1 MGLQRYAA
9 VSQHD
14 HFDAPARAPLTD
26 RSQVGQQDHDHDDDA
41 YDSPITPTAPH
52 GQYGTPSS
60 PPPSFRSRTSSPS
73 SRRLLRQDPLENDAD
88 HELADAFGD
97 DGDSDNDDNSDDRQR
112 LMRSDTSRSPD
123 SSPQPA
129 TTAQPPRIE
138 RRVTEI
144 PAFRPQPTS
153 TRVIPGVTA
162 PRPAADGVFA
172 NLSAKPTAG
181 ESLDDKP
188 PTYEQA
194 AADSAPPY
202 WETTILAPGMNS
214 DEVYINGLPVGSVF
228 SFIWNGMISMSF
240 LFPGFLL
247 TYLLHTTHAAKNGS
261 LAGLGLT
268 LVQYGFYMR
277 GGSSSS
283 PDSADPGKFAGGV
296 PDPNAHDFDPNNPT
310 GGAGDGSSGDNG
322 FGSSDFI
329 SYGLMIIGWFILIR
343 AVSGF
348 LRARREEQL
357 VLQSP
362 ARGLNTPVVAEGE
375 GERAV

>member
-1 MGLQRYAA
+1 MSPQRYAA
-9 VSQHD
+9 IN
-14 HFDAPARAPLTD
+14 
-26 RSQVGQQDHDHDDDA
+26 QQDRGHDDEDS
-41 YDSPITPTAPH
+41 YDSPITSTEPQ
-52 GQYGTPSS
+52 GQTQHSVPSS
-60 PPPSFRSRTSSPS
+60 PPPSFRSRTTSPS
-73 SRRLLRQDPLENDAD
+73 SRRLLRQDSIEHDED
-88 HELADAFGD
+88 HALADAFGD
-97 DGDSDNDDNSDDRQR
+97 DADSDNEDNSDDRQR
-112 LMRSDTSRSPD
+112 LMRADSSRS
-123 SSPQPA
+123 Q
-129 TTAQPPRIE
+129 TTAPAHPPRVE

-144 PAFRPQPTS
+144 PAFRAQPTS
-153 TRVIPGVTA
+153 GRVIPGVTA

-172 NLSAKPTAG
+172 NLSAKVAPG
-181 ESLDDKP
+181 EAVDDKP

-214 DEVYINGLPVGSVF
+214 DEVYINGLPVGSFF

-283 PDSADPGKFAGGV
+283 SDSADPGKFAGGV
-296 PDPNAHDFDPNNPT
+296 PDPNSHDFDPNNPT
-310 GGAGDGSSGDNG
+310 GGAADGSDGGSSG
-322 FGSSDFI
+322 FASSDFI

-348 LRARREEQL
+348 MRARREEQL

>member
-1 MGLQRYAA
+1 MSPQRYAA
-9 VSQHD
+9 VN
-14 HFDAPARAPLTD
+14 
-26 RSQVGQQDHDHDDDA
+26 QQDEDND
-41 YDSPITPTAPH
+41 DSPITLTSH
-52 GQYGTPSS
+52 RGIPSS
-60 PPPSFRSRTSSPS
+60 PPPSFHSRTSSPS

-88 HELADAFGD
+88 RDLADTFD
-97 DGDSDNDDNSDDRQR
+97 DGEESDAENDGDDRQR
-112 LMRSDTSRSPD
+112 LMRADTSRSASLHTPET
-123 SSPQPA
+123 SPLSQSQS
-129 TTAQPPRIE
+129 AQPPRIE

-144 PAFRPQPTS
+144 PAFRPQQPT
-153 TRVIPGVTA
+153 RAIPGGPKPTN
-162 PRPAADGVFA
+162 DGVFA

-181 ESLDDKP
+181 EPLDDKP

-194 AADSAPPY
+194 AADATPPY

-214 DEVYINGLPVGSVF
+214 DEVYINGLPVGSLF

-277 GGSSSS
+277 GGSS
-283 PDSADPGKFAGGV
+283 PDTADPGQFAGTP
-296 PDPNAHDFDPNNPT
+296 PDPNSHDFDPNNPT
-310 GGAGDGSSGDNG
+310 GQGGNNGTGGSSNG
-322 FGSSDFI
+322 FTSSDFI
-329 SYGLMIIGWFILIR
+329 SYGLMIVGWFILIR

-362 ARGLNTPVVAEGE
+362 TRGLNVPVVAEGE

>member
-1 MGLQRYAA
+1 MSPQRYAA
-9 VSQHD
+9 VSRCD
-14 HFDAPARAPLTD
+14 DAPVEEGTLLTHH
-26 RSQVGQQDHDHDDDA
+26 SQINQQDRGHDDEDS
-41 YDSPITPTAPH
+41 YDSPITSTEPQ
-52 GQYGTPSS
+52 GQTQHSVPSS
-60 PPPSFRSRTSSPS
+60 PPPSFRSRTTSPS
-73 SRRLLRQDPLENDAD
+73 SRRLLRQDSIEHDED
-88 HELADAFGD
+88 HALADAFGD
-97 DGDSDNDDNSDDRQR
+97 DADSDNEDNSDDRQR
-112 LMRSDTSRSPD
+112 LMRADSSRS
-123 SSPQPA
+123 Q
-129 TTAQPPRIE
+129 TTAPAHPPRVE

-144 PAFRPQPTS
+144 PAFRAQPTS
-153 TRVIPGVTA
+153 GRVIPGVTA

-172 NLSAKPTAG
+172 NLSAKVAPG
-181 ESLDDKP
+181 EAVDDKP

-214 DEVYINGLPVGSVF
+214 DEVYINGLPVGSFF

-283 PDSADPGKFAGGV
+283 SDSADPGKFAGGV
-296 PDPNAHDFDPNNPT
+296 PDPNSHDFDPNNPT
-310 GGAGDGSSGDNG
+310 GGAADGSDGGSSG
-322 FGSSDFI
+322 FASSDFI

-348 LRARREEQL
+348 MRARREEQL